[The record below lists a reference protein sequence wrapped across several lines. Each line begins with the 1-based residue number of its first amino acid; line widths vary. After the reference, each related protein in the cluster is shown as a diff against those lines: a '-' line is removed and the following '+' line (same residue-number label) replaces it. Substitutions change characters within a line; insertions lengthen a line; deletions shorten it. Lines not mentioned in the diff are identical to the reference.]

1 MNIVSFGDFS
11 IERKPALT
19 LLSQEMVL
27 KTSNPIIKEKKK
39 AQTRWNQTF
48 LCFFLIL

>member
-1 MNIVSFGDFS
+1 MSSGDFS
-11 IERKPALT
+11 TGRKAALT

-27 KTSNPIIKEKKK
+27 KTSNRIIKETKK